1 MFCSKWSFN
10 TSCFISDNQPGP
22 PTNVVALAR
31 SPSSILVTWN
41 PPDGHYQIIGYTVH
55 YNKPGGA
62 RNEEKQNTVEGDVY
76 SNIVTNL
83 QPFTN
88 YSFYVKAL
96 TKGIGLDSKV
106 ITQQTKQGSKLI
118 PTIRSCGWYKSHFTN
133 HNYILQVTGLW
144 NGFSLF

>member
-1 MFCSKWSFN
+1 M
-10 TSCFISDNQPGP
+10 
-22 PTNVVALAR
+22 
-31 SPSSILVTWN
+31 
-41 PPDGHYQIIGYTVH
+41 H

-106 ITQQTKQGSKLI
+106 ITQQTKQGGKLI
-118 PTIRSCGWYKSHFTN
+118 PTIRSCGWYKSHFTS